1 MVIKSVA
8 LYTTP
13 RKVCNSIVQKGSCW
27 FQWGLEQSHTRRVFT
42 ASQTIPGFEG
52 MMKLKLQ
59 IIRASATGEYQ
70 LHLLDQGKSTTK
82 GVKFGAGCALLAA
95 HAECPQ
101 PVLAPSRAAHPCLP
115 RAGTRAWSWAAHEA
129 PAQQVGGNHG
139 AREKHKGFRLPL
151 KDDPAVNKQTAVA
164 AEGIWKVGESSKQG
178 EMPVVGK
185 RHLAEVKIL
194 NCIL

>member
-27 FQWGLEQSHTRRVFT
+27 FQWGLEQSHTQRVFA

-59 IIRASATGEYQ
+59 IIRASAMGEYQ

-129 PAQQVGGNHG
+129 ASTAGRGKRWSQREAQRLQAAFKRWSCYKQTNSCSSRGYLEGGWVFQAGGNACG
-139 AREKHKGFRLPL
+139 RKKAFSRSE
-151 KDDPAVNKQTAVA
+151 N
-164 AEGIWKVGESSKQG
+164 S
-178 EMPVVGK
+178 
-185 RHLAEVKIL
+185 
-194 NCIL
+194 